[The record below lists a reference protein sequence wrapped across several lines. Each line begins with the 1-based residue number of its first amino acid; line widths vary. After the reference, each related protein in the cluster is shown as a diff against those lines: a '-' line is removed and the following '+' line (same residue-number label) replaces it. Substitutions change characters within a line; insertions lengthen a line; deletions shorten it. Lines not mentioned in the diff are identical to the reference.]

1 MKKITERTRKGDERY
16 IFELGWLSLIEA
28 VIQIATLGR
37 YRGIVVVA
45 HIQAHLIK
53 KFDKIK
59 KQKAT
64 RESER

>member
-16 IFELGWLSLIEA
+16 IFILGLLSLVEA
-28 VIQIATLGR
+28 AINILSLGR

-45 HIQAHLIK
+45 HIQDHLIK

-59 KQKAT
+59 KAKAT